1 MSTSPTEQQM
11 TELMGQMGNEDA
23 ALGQALQQPPPQV
36 TDQNPQLDDMGV
48 EALKVHMSENA
59 YTTFLTIL
67 HWAVTCQKLS
77 DGEPIVWSDETYA
90 TMQAPFVGFGNSFLW
105 SSTYESNIAK
115 IVHAH
120 FLNWHGEG
128 ARFRKHNKLPHIM
141 LKQVAPLMANQ
152 ARGWV
157 HMQYIR
163 DLVNDPSL
171 YAKL

>member
-1 MSTSPTEQQM
+1 MSTPTDQM
-11 TELMGQMGNEDA
+11 AEMMGQMGNEDA
-23 ALGQALQQPPPQV
+23 ALGQALQTPPPQTV
-36 TDQNPQLDDMGV
+36 DQNPALDEKGIG
-48 EALKVHMSENA
+48 ALKVHMSENGFN
-59 YTTFLTIL
+59 TFLTIL
-67 HWAVTCQKLS
+67 HWAIVCQDLS
-77 DGEPIVWSDETYA
+77 DGKPIVWTDETYA

-128 ARFRKHNKLPHIM
+128 SRFRKENKLPHIM

-152 ARGWV
+152 ARGYV

-163 DLVNDPSL
+163 DLVNDPKL
-171 YAKL
+171 YQQL